1 MQSRKQPPS
10 HLGKVGKA
18 KWRNLTAEFSFSAHE
33 FDVLELYAADFDVLA
48 RIDAELATMGV
59 VVAGSEGQPVPN
71 PLLRERRE
79 TIKQIDALAMS
90 LALPVEGETQGT
102 RRTGA
107 ARAKAK
113 VKPPPKM
120 NVNRVARLR
129 GGA

>member
-1 MQSRKQPPS
+1 MESRKQPPS

-18 KWRNLTAEFSFSAHE
+18 KWRNLVAEFSFFAHE
-33 FDVLELYAADFDVLA
+33 FDLLELYCADFDVLA

-79 TIKQIDALAMS
+79 TIKQLDALAVA
-90 LALPVEGETQGT
+90 LALPVDGEAQGT
-102 RRTGA
+102 RRSGA

-113 VKPPPKM
+113 VKPPPKT
-120 NVNRVARLR
+120 NVNKVNHLR
-129 GGA
+129 DGA